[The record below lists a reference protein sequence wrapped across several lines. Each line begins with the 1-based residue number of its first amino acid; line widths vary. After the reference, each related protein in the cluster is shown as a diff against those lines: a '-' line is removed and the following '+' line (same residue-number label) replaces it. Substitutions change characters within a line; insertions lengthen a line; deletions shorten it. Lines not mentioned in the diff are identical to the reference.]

1 MPRGRWKISRQQ
13 MADEV
18 FSVLIQKN
26 RPTRVY
32 SKESLLESLQ
42 DTEVATDFLKL
53 CLEWDDSQNLKVFK
67 AGLLC
72 VVKARGAT
80 AIAFATGVSR
90 VSLYRMLSPKGN
102 PRLSSLIALFKEL
115 KCHLWIVDEDF
126 IRRREKVIRPKDI
139 GKNSG
144 KK

>member
-1 MPRGRWKISRQQ
+1 MPRGRWKLSRQQ

-32 SKESLLESLQ
+32 SKESLLESLG
-42 DTEVATDFLKL
+42 DTEIATDFLKL
-53 CLEWDDSQNLKVFK
+53 CLEWDDSKNLKVFK
-67 AGLLC
+67 AGLLF

-80 AIAFATGVSR
+80 IIASTTGVSR
-90 VSLYRMLSPKGN
+90 ITLYRMLSPNGN
-102 PRLSSLIALFKEL
+102 PRLSSLIALLREL
-115 KCHLWIVDEDF
+115 KCHIWIVDEDF

-139 GKNSG
+139 GKNPSRT
-144 KK
+144 